1 MRLSAPDDLPNH
13 QEERKLGLEPEPAVL
28 CGTLEIV
35 RHLVQRLGATLDTAR
50 VHAILSAVVGLV
62 SAPSFRVR
70 LSMTQLIGA
79 LATRGYLRSE
89 VGTPLLLFL
98 IRQAAVPAEDALEGR
113 RRTGETVGAL
123 ETRSVA
129 AKTLELLARTVPPMR
144 QVLWPCMHAL
154 TTTPLFPTGAA
165 DAPSA
170 LAHVARRA
178 DE

>member
-1 MRLSAPDDLPNH
+1 MPVLTTAPPF
-13 QEERKLGLEPEPAVL
+13 P
-28 CGTLEIV
+28 
-35 RHLVQRLGATLDTAR
+35 
-50 VHAILSAVVGLV
+50 
-62 SAPSFRVR
+62 
-70 LSMTQLIGA
+70 
-79 LATRGYLRSE
+79 
-89 VGTPLLLFL
+89 
-98 IRQAAVPAEDALEGR
+98 
-113 RRTGETVGAL
+113 TGETVGAL